1 MKRDVGDI
9 SGPHPT
15 LTKESLSTRGNGN
28 KILLLLFGPVPSY
41 RSMWMAIKE
50 RMHLTLQRRLDGT
63 QGWDV

>member
-15 LTKESLSTRGNGN
+15 LTKESLSTCGNGN
-28 KILLLLFGPVPSY
+28 MILSLLFGPIRSY
-41 RSMWMAIKE
+41 RSLWMTIKE
-50 RMHLTLQRRLDGT
+50 RVHLTLQLTLDGT